1 MIYEHVFD
9 GIPVRSGDILCTQ
22 DGCPDQEREK
32 SHPER
37 AESRGEGSGTSLS
50 LRLFGQIWRL
60 LGKLSPGGIDH
71 CLVYVGPGGR
81 CIESAARGVIAFEM
95 PGETWKASLLMKKRL
110 LLDTLVGVAY
120 PLAERGLSES
130 EERRI
135 RLEVVNY
142 CLERAS
148 QHKPYNLNLF
158 DVQRD
163 GAFYC
168 SQLIY
173 RAYLACGIDLD
184 PDRNTSLLERIVFPE
199 EIWDACPHRRVET

>member
-22 DGCPDQEREK
+22 DGWPRQG
-32 SHPER
+32 
-37 AESRGEGSGTSLS
+37 RGEFRGKSNGTSVSLS
-50 LRLFGQIWRL
+50 LFGQFWRV
-60 LGKLSPGGIDH
+60 LGKLSPGEIDH

-81 CIESAARGVIAFEM
+81 CIESAARGVIVFEM
-95 PGETWKASLLMKKRL
+95 PGESWNASLLMKKRL

-120 PLAERGLSES
+120 PLAERRLSEG

-148 QHKPYNLNLF
+148 MRRPYNLNLF
-158 DVQRD
+158 DAQRD

-168 SQLIY
+168 SQLVY
-173 RAYLACGIDLD
+173 RAYLAYGIDLD
-184 PDRNTSLLERIVFPE
+184 IDRNTSLLERIVFPE
-199 EIWDACPHRRVET
+199 EIWTACPHRRVETQ

>member
-1 MIYEHVFD
+1 MIHDHVFD

-22 DGCPDQEREK
+22 DGMSRRER
-32 SHPER
+32 
-37 AESRGEGSGTSLS
+37 GGTNASLS
-50 LRLFGQIWRL
+50 LFGQIWRV
-60 LGKLSPGGIDH
+60 LGKLSPGEIDH

-81 CIESAARGVIAFEM
+81 CIEFAARGVIVFEM
-95 PGETWKASLLMKKRL
+95 PGDTWSASLLMKKRL

-120 PLAERGLSES
+120 PLAERELSEG
-130 EERRI
+130 EETRI

-148 QHKPYNLNLF
+148 KHRPYNLNLF
-158 DVQRD
+158 DAQRD

-173 RAYLACGIDLD
+173 RAYLASGMDLD
-184 PDRNTSLLERIVFPE
+184 IDRNTSLLERIVFPE
-199 EIWDACPHRRVET
+199 EIWTACPHRRVEAG